1 MNPPATPA
9 QDPAPMPG
17 DARLRQLDGLR
28 GFALLGILLVNIQYW
43 SGWSLMTSAQQVA
56 HSGERVR
63 DVQLFLDHLLL
74 DGKFYT
80 LFSLLFGIGCALQLH
95 RLQAA
100 GHDGVRVYLRRMAVL
115 LVIGL
120 LHSLLVWDGDILT
133 LYALLGSL
141 LPWFA
146 RTRDSALLGWAVVL
160 VWIMPLVGKAT
171 FDALGWNPGGA
182 TIAESLDLFARM
194 GGSPEP
200 DAAVGF
206 LQAAGWHEQLAWSSS
221 GTLYS
226 WGLRI
231 ETWRISKVLGI
242 MVLGLWAGRRI
253 AQGGVLAD
261 TRLLRRILLS
271 GLLLGLPATLVYA
284 SLPDAGQS
292 HWSSMVGTV
301 PLALAYAAVFLLAWP
316 HAQRVLGVFVAPGRM
331 PLTNYLL
338 QSVVNGMVFFG
349 VGLGWIG
356 RLSMPAF
363 YTYAIALFALQC
375 VCSRWWLA
383 RHAQGPVEA
392 LWRGLTYPRSG
403 NRLAR

>member
-1 MNPPATPA
+1 MTTHARSNT
-9 QDPAPMPG
+9 DPAPLPAG
-17 DARLRQLDGLR
+17 ERLRQLDGLR
-28 GFALLGILLVNIQYW
+28 GMALLGILLVNILYW
-43 SGWSLMTSAQQVA
+43 SGWILMSKAQQVA

-63 DVQLFLDHLLL
+63 EVQLFLDHLLL

-80 LFSLLFGIGCALQLH
+80 LFSLLFGIGCAMQLH

-100 GHDGVRVYLRRMAVL
+100 GHDGVRVYLRRMLVL

-120 LHSLLVWDGDILT
+120 LHSLLIWDGDILT
-133 LYALLGSL
+133 LYALLGML

-146 RTRDSALLGWAVVL
+146 RKPDRALLAWAVVL
-160 VWIMPLVGKAT
+160 VWVLPLAGQAL

-182 TIAESLDLFARM
+182 VIAGSLDLFAKM
-194 GGSPEP
+194 GGDPEP
-200 DAAVGF
+200 DAAVGL
-206 LQAAGWHEQLAWSSS
+206 LQSAGWREQLAWSST

-242 MVLGLWAGRRI
+242 MLLGLWAGRRI
-253 AQGGVLAD
+253 VQSGLLAE
-261 TRLLRRILLS
+261 TRLLRRILWF
-271 GLLLGLPATLVYA
+271 GLLLGIPASVLYA

-301 PLALAYAAVFLLAWP
+301 PLALAYAAAFLLAWP
-316 HAQRVLGVFVAPGRM
+316 HAQGVLGVFVAPGRM

-338 QSVVNGMVFFG
+338 QSVVNGLVFFG
-349 VGLGWIG
+349 VGLGLIG
-356 RLSMPAF
+356 QLSMPVF
-363 YTYAIALFALQC
+363 YAYAVALFALQC
-375 VCSRWWLA
+375 ICSRWWLA

-392 LWRGLTYPRSG
+392 VWRGLTYPRLG
-403 NRLAR
+403 RGRAG